1 MLRQMS
7 LSTIKDNLEQVNS
20 NIVSACI
27 RSGRKTDSVTL
38 IAVSKTKPVEM
49 LLEAYAAGVRDFGEN
64 KVQEIVDKI
73 DKLPPDAR
81 FHMIGHLQTN
91 KVKYIIDRIY
101 MIHSLDSV
109 KLAMEIDKRAKAAG
123 RVVPC
128 LIEINIG
135 NEESKYGINP
145 KEAAEFAAE
154 VSQLTGIKIMG
165 LMCVAPAVDDPEDAR
180 EYFVRMRELSVDI
193 TRKNIDNIELSILSM
208 GMSGDYMVAVEEGA
222 NFVRVGSSIFG
233 LRDYSK
239 L

>member
-20 NIVSACI
+20 NIVSACV

-145 KEAAEFAAE
+145 KEATEFATE
-154 VSQLTGIKIMG
+154 VSKLTGIKIMG

-222 NFVRVGSSIFG
+222 DFVRVGSSIFG

>member
-1 MLRQMS
+1 MA
-7 LSTIKDNLEQVNS
+7 EQENKAVNKQQ
-20 NIVSACI
+20 VLH
-27 RSGRKTDSVTL
+27 D
-38 IAVSKTKPVEM
+38 
-49 LLEAYAAGVRDFGEN
+49 LLEFGKKNGKITMKEINQAIDAGITDIGEN
-64 KVQEIVDKI
+64 KVQEVVDKF
-73 DKLPPDAR
+73 DSVKPVRWHL
-81 FHMIGHLQTN
+81 IGHLQTN

>member
-1 MLRQMS
+1 
-7 LSTIKDNLEQVNS
+7 
-20 NIVSACI
+20 
-27 RSGRKTDSVTL
+27 
-38 IAVSKTKPVEM
+38 
-49 LLEAYAAGVRDFGEN
+49 
-64 KVQEIVDKI
+64 
-73 DKLPPDAR
+73 
-81 FHMIGHLQTN
+81 
-91 KVKYIIDRIY
+91 